1 MPYACRCRMR
11 RDDWKTVIE
20 DMGMPAGKPKT
31 IAVDLQFPLRQPQAS
46 HCHQPL
52 RLLG

>member
-1 MPYACRCRMR
+1 MPYLQMQDAAGR
-11 RDDWKTVIE
+11 WKTVIE

-31 IAVDLQFPLRQPQAS
+31 IAVDLAISLRQPQAS
-46 HCHQPL
+46 HRDESL